1 VKIQSILVAAL
12 ATGSLCA
19 AVPALELDARIQVF
33 GEMTRPV
40 NITFA
45 QTPANL
51 QDKAGSQTGIG
62 VRFMG
67 EIASAPNW
75 YYELGGKMDATSNF
89 GFNGTIT
96 PPAPG
101 APFNL
106 DLRDVRF
113 TSSYWS
119 LGFGYLTKPN
129 ETLTVGFHVE
139 ARGEALSAQGK
150 VFQDQGAGPLVQG
163 VVDASTT
170 YLRPWIRLSAD
181 ATVPVAGLR
190 PYVGVDAA
198 LALTKTS
205 QTELVPLGQMD
216 NRTLKSM
223 APTFALSV
231 YLGMRF

>member
-1 VKIQSILVAAL
+1 
-12 ATGSLCA
+12 
-19 AVPALELDARIQVF
+19 
-33 GEMTRPV
+33 
-40 NITFA
+40 
-45 QTPANL
+45 
-51 QDKAGSQTGIG
+51 
-62 VRFMG
+62 
-67 EIASAPNW
+67 
-75 YYELGGKMDATSNF
+75 
-89 GFNGTIT
+89 
-96 PPAPG
+96 
-101 APFNL
+101 
-106 DLRDVRF
+106 
-113 TSSYWS
+113 
-119 LGFGYLTKPN
+119 
-129 ETLTVGFHVE
+129 VE